1 MRISKERIRFLKQ
14 ELKEYEK
21 ITPMTEEER
30 RELHGWIEAGYSVHE
45 NTCCAVGDGNRPK
58 TSRKG
63 NNGMTHQSSIAYA
76 CVAYRIMEY
85 EGQEMSEEYLS
96 LLMEMLYDFYTES
109 EIKKVYL
116 DNVRLDAY
124 ETMLRNGE

>member
-1 MRISKERIRFLKQ
+1 MK
-14 ELKEYEK
+14 
-21 ITPMTEEER
+21 
-30 RELHGWIEAGYSVHE
+30 
-45 NTCCAVGDGNRPK
+45 TC
-58 TSRKG
+58 RKG
-63 NNGMTHQSSIAYA
+63 NNGMTHQSSRAYA
-76 CVAYRIMEY
+76 CVAYRIMEH

-116 DNVRLDAY
+116 DNIRLDAY

>member
-1 MRISKERIRFLKQ
+1 ME
-14 ELKEYEK
+14 
-21 ITPMTEEER
+21 
-30 RELHGWIEAGYSVHE
+30 
-45 NTCCAVGDGNRPK
+45 

-63 NNGMTHQSSIAYA
+63 NNGMTHQSSRAYA

-96 LLMEMLYDFYTES
+96 LLMEMLYDFFTES

-124 ETMLRNGE
+124 EMLRNGE

>member
-1 MRISKERIRFLKQ
+1 
-14 ELKEYEK
+14 
-21 ITPMTEEER
+21 
-30 RELHGWIEAGYSVHE
+30 
-45 NTCCAVGDGNRPK
+45 
-58 TSRKG
+58 
-63 NNGMTHQSSIAYA
+63 MTHQSSRAYA

-116 DNVRLDAY
+116 DNVRLDASITRKWQY
-124 ETMLRNGE
+124 YSYKEIEKSVEK

>member
-1 MRISKERIRFLKQ
+1 
-14 ELKEYEK
+14 
-21 ITPMTEEER
+21 
-30 RELHGWIEAGYSVHE
+30 
-45 NTCCAVGDGNRPK
+45 
-58 TSRKG
+58 
-63 NNGMTHQSSIAYA
+63 MTHQSSRAYA

-96 LLMEMLYDFYTES
+96 ILMEMLYDFYAES

-124 ETMLRNGE
+124 ETMLKDGNWFTIKRYIKIFF

>member
-1 MRISKERIRFLKQ
+1 
-14 ELKEYEK
+14 
-21 ITPMTEEER
+21 
-30 RELHGWIEAGYSVHE
+30 
-45 NTCCAVGDGNRPK
+45 
-58 TSRKG
+58 
-63 NNGMTHQSSIAYA
+63 MTHQSSRAYA

-96 LLMEMLYDFYTES
+96 ILMEMLYKLYTES

-124 ETMLRNGE
+124 ETLLRDGK

>member
-1 MRISKERIRFLKQ
+1 
-14 ELKEYEK
+14 
-21 ITPMTEEER
+21 
-30 RELHGWIEAGYSVHE
+30 
-45 NTCCAVGDGNRPK
+45 
-58 TSRKG
+58 
-63 NNGMTHQSSIAYA
+63 MTHQSSRAYA

-96 LLMEMLYDFYTES
+96 ILMEMPYDFYTEN

-124 ETMLRNGE
+124 ETLLRDGK